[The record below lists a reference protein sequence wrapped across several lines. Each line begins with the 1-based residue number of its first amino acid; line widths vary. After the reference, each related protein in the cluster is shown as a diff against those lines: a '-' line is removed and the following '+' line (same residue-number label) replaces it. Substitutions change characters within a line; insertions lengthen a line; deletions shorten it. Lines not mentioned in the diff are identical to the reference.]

1 MFPFMLSKEIDSLTK
16 SLEFKIIVCYLRR
29 KLLLRRDIMRFL
41 LLTFLAVLVS
51 CGQGSSSSKNGGSEQ
66 RQNEEYVTEV
76 REVDLLDVAMDV
88 PVEISGNKIIFK
100 QAATDSANGVRSSC
114 SVGVASGEAYDFS
127 VSGSTLSIRT
137 ASGERMNLQRVSG
150 DNGSIVGSWTG
161 KSYNGEQLVMR
172 RMTFV
177 SENRLVMR
185 THCES

>member
-1 MFPFMLSKEIDSLTK
+1 
-16 SLEFKIIVCYLRR
+16 
-29 KLLLRRDIMRFL
+29 MRFL

-51 CGQGSSSSKNGGSEQ
+51 CGQGGSSSKSGDKE
-66 RQNEEYVTEV
+66 RQNEEYVSDV
-76 REVDLLDVAMDV
+76 RQVDLLDVAMDV

-100 QAATDSANGVRSSC
+100 QAVADSANGVRSSC
-114 SVGVASGEAYDFS
+114 SVGVASGEAYDFNLD
-127 VSGSTLSIRT
+127 GSKLTIRT
-137 ASGERMNLQRVSG
+137 SAGERINLTRVSG
-150 DNGSIVGSWTG
+150 DGGSIVGSWTG

>member
-1 MFPFMLSKEIDSLTK
+1 
-16 SLEFKIIVCYLRR
+16 
-29 KLLLRRDIMRFL
+29 MRFL

-51 CGQGSSSSKNGGSEQ
+51 CGQGGSSSKSSDGGEREQ
-66 RQNEEYVTEV
+66 RQNEEYVTDV

-100 QAATDSANGVRSSC
+100 QAVADSANGVRSSC
-114 SVGVASGEAYDFS
+114 SVGVAVGEAYDFS
-127 VSGSTLSIRT
+127 VSGSTLTIRT
-137 ASGERMNLQRVSG
+137 PAGEKMSLKRVSG
-150 DNGSIVGSWTG
+150 NNGSIVGSWTG
-161 KSYNGEQLVMR
+161 KVQNGDQLVLR

>member
-1 MFPFMLSKEIDSLTK
+1 
-16 SLEFKIIVCYLRR
+16 
-29 KLLLRRDIMRFL
+29 MRFL

-51 CGQGSSSSKNGGSEQ
+51 CGQGGSSSKSSKNDGGERQQ
-66 RQNEEYVTEV
+66 RQNDEYVTDV

-100 QAATDSANGVRSSC
+100 QAVTDSANGVRSSC
-114 SVGVASGEAYDFS
+114 SVGVTAGEAYDFS
-127 VSGSTLSIRT
+127 VNGSTLTIRT
-137 ASGERMNLQRVSG
+137 PAGEKMSLKRVSG

-161 KSYNGEQLVMR
+161 KVQNGEQLVLR

-177 SENRLVMR
+177 SESRLVMR